1 MKSVHPVHVTNQEC
15 LGVDKCQEL
24 SLTEIQKKIVLH
36 VSSVCEVETQRSMAK
51 VLGISYTSMN
61 ENMRHLVNSGI
72 IKPVSVGKG
81 RLVKYLVNKDV
92 VPSICK
98 SDFQSQKLQCDIDKT
113 TLSAIKLKDFQIK
126 KAESMVLDKLLVGTN
141 IDAKILIE
149 TPKRIVHG
157 RLYYEIDGKRYTP
170 KQAVRYLSGEI
181 IEKGVSVR
189 CFSAKPNNLIYWRNA
204 ITGVMQFNVDFAKI
218 DEIYPEEMEF
228 VKLYRQITKRTQL
241 SRIGN
246 MAVIGLIREFTP
258 QVVISKVLYIISRI
272 KSKIRR
278 VFSYLH
284 SCLASIDEYGEEFI
298 DTCNTDSGTIVHP
311 KLMEFYLLIK
321 NRSVKNVF
329 ELFSVATKKILGY
342 AIKSVDV
349 LCGYFCDSRIEI
361 CSLANTREGY

>member
-36 VSSVCEVETQRSMAK
+36 VSGVCEVETQRSMAK

-81 RLVKYLVNKDV
+81 RLVKYLVNKCV

-113 TLSAIKLKDFQIK
+113 TLSAIKIKDYQIR
-126 KAESMVLDKLLVGTN
+126 KAEEMALDKLLVDTN
-141 IDAKILIE
+141 IDASILIK
-149 TPKRIVHG
+149 TPKKIVHG

-170 KQAVRYLSGEI
+170 KQAVRYLSGES

-204 ITGVMQFNVDFAKI
+204 ITGVMQFNVDFDKI

-228 VKLYRQITKRTQL
+228 VELYRQITKRTQL

-246 MAVIGLIREFTP
+246 MAVICLIREFTP
-258 QVVISKVLYIISRI
+258 QVVISKVLYVISRI

-298 DTCNTDSGTIVHP
+298 DTCNTDGGTIVHP
-311 KLMEFYLLIK
+311 KLMEFYLLMK

-329 ELFSVATKKILGY
+329 ELFFVATKKILGY